1 MNICHHEYLDADGNR
16 PNAKLP
22 SFGSRNPLLSVDSAI
37 HDSIKL
43 PVIEV
48 QCLGTVGVV
57 EVGLPRGGATPQD
70 VQVSQ
75 SREAV
80 QVGHVKGST
89 LI

>member
-22 SFGSRNPLLSVDSAI
+22 SFGSFNPLLSFDSAI

-43 PVIEV
+43 PVTEV
-48 QCLGTVGVV
+48 QCLGTVDID
-57 EVGLPRGGATPQD
+57 EVRLPRGGTTPQD
-70 VQVSQ
+70 LQVSQ

-80 QVGHVKGST
+80 QVGHVKGS
-89 LI
+89 I